1 MPQSISAIELHA
13 ALQNN
18 EPIHLL
24 DVRQPAEH
32 SLAALPES
40 QLIPLQELPARL
52 SELHPEPGAKL
63 VIYCH
68 HGVRSWHAAQF
79 LEQQGYPVVYSLD
92 GGIDA
97 WSLTVDESVP
107 RYS

>member
-1 MPQSISAIELHA
+1 MPLAISPHELHA
-13 ALQNN
+13 AQQNS

-24 DVRQPAEH
+24 DVRQPVEH
-32 SLAALPES
+32 AFAALPES
-40 QLIPLQELPARL
+40 QLIPLHELPARVN
-52 SELHPEPGAKL
+52 ELHPEPGVKL
-63 VIYCH
+63 VVYCH

-97 WSLTVDESVP
+97 WSLTVDEGVP

>member
-1 MPQSISAIELHA
+1 MPQSLSPHDLHA
-13 ALQNN
+13 ALQNH

-32 SLAALPES
+32 ALAALPDS
-40 QLIPLQELPARL
+40 QLIPLHELPARL
-52 SELHPEPGAKL
+52 SEIHPEPGARL
-63 VIYCH
+63 VVYCH

-79 LEQQGYPVVYSLD
+79 LEQQGYPAVYSLD

-97 WSLTVDESVP
+97 WSLEVDASVP
-107 RYS
+107 RYQ